1 MILIPIFLALF
12 AGWMLWGW
20 TVGES
25 RNVKWLRCCCAPVFV
40 MTVMVISAGAGAKI
54 SRVIIRNSVR
64 EDIAKLLTAIEMQL
78 QTGSAD
84 KVITEIRAL
93 NHSDDPDADA
103 FDMLDDV
110 AQMTAN
116 LSRESRAVAE
126 GPRPL
131 EMH

>member
-40 MTVMVISAGAGAKI
+40 VTVMLISAGAGAYI
-54 SRVIIRNSVR
+54 TRAVIRNSVR
-64 EDIAKLLTAIEMQL
+64 EDVANLLKTIEMKL
-78 QTGSAD
+78 QSGGAD
-84 KVITEIRAL
+84 EVITEIQAL

-103 FDMLDDV
+103 FDVLDDV
-110 AQMTAN
+110 AQMTEN
-116 LSRESRAVAE
+116 LTMEAQNVAE

>member
-25 RNVKWLRCCCAPVFV
+25 TNVKWLRRCCAPIFV
-40 MTVMVISAGAGAKI
+40 VTVMLISAGAGAYI
-54 SRVIIRNSVR
+54 TRAVIRNSVR
-64 EDIAKLLTAIEMQL
+64 EDIANLLKTIEMRL

-84 KVITEIRAL
+84 KVIAEIQAL

-103 FDMLDDV
+103 FDVLDDV
-110 AQMTAN
+110 TQMTEN
-116 LSRESRAVAE
+116 LTIETQDVAE
-126 GPRPL
+126 GPRQL